1 MYLPLF
7 ISKKYDNVLELS
19 CNTTKFI
26 IILILLCY
34 VVFVKKKV
42 IVAIL
47 EDDMIIIEVLVSD
60 DDMGSVIG
68 RGGAIANAIRTIVQ
82 ASSYVNGNKKVK
94 INIDSF

>member
-1 MYLPLF
+1 MDLAALTEYL
-7 ISKKYDNVLELS
+7 
-19 CNTTKFI
+19 
-26 IILILLCY
+26 
-34 VVFVKKKV
+34 VKNLVKDPDSVSVKQFEE
-42 IVAIL
+42 

>member
-1 MYLPLF
+1 MDLAALTEYL
-7 ISKKYDNVLELS
+7 
-19 CNTTKFI
+19 
-26 IILILLCY
+26 
-34 VVFVKKKV
+34 VKNLGKDPDSVSEKQFEE
-42 IVAIL
+42 

-68 RGGAIANAIRTIVQ
+68 RGGTIANAIRTIVQ

>member
-1 MYLPLF
+1 MDLAALTEYL
-7 ISKKYDNVLELS
+7 
-19 CNTTKFI
+19 
-26 IILILLCY
+26 
-34 VVFVKKKV
+34 VKNLVKDPDSVSVKQFEE
-42 IVAIL
+42 

-82 ASSYVNGNKKVK
+82 ASNYVNGNKKVK

>member
-1 MYLPLF
+1 MDLAALTEYL
-7 ISKKYDNVLELS
+7 
-19 CNTTKFI
+19 
-26 IILILLCY
+26 
-34 VVFVKKKV
+34 VKNLVKDPDSVSVKQFEE
-42 IVAIL
+42 

-94 INIDSF
+94 INIGSF

>member
-1 MYLPLF
+1 MDLAALTEYL
-7 ISKKYDNVLELS
+7 
-19 CNTTKFI
+19 
-26 IILILLCY
+26 
-34 VVFVKKKV
+34 VKNLVKDPDSVSVKQFEE
-42 IVAIL
+42 

-68 RGGAIANAIRTIVQ
+68 RGGTIANAIRTIVQ